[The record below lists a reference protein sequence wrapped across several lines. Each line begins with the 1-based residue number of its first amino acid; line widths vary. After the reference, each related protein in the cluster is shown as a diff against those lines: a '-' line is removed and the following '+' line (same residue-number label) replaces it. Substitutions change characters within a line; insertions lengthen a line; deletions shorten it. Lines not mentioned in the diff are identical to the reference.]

1 MDRLQAM
8 QVFVR
13 VAEHG
18 SFTKAAEQLDLP
30 RATVTNAVQQL
41 EKQLGVRVLHRTT
54 RKVSLTH
61 EGSLY
66 LERCLRVLQELA
78 DAEHLFARQ
87 SQPKGVVRVDLPER
101 LARLSV
107 IPRLPE
113 FFARYPQLQLRLSAS
128 DRLVDPVGEGIDC
141 VVRVGPLRDSS
152 LVARRLG
159 QLEQINV
166 ASREYLDR
174 HGRPRTP
181 SDLSQHL
188 AVNYFSTR
196 TGRDLEWE
204 YLDNGEERTMK
215 LRSLVSVSS
224 SEAYLSCCLAGL
236 GLIQAPRD
244 GLQALLEQ
252 GVLEEVLPRWRPA
265 PLPVSLLYPQQ
276 GALSPRVRAFADWLV
291 GVLQHRGTGSRDA
304 A

>member
-1 MDRLQAM
+1 MDRLQTM
-8 QVFVR
+8 QVFAR
-13 VAEHG
+13 VAEQG

-30 RATVTNAVQQL
+30 RPTVTNAVQQL
-41 EKQLGVRVLHRTT
+41 ESQLGVRLLHRTT

-61 EGSLY
+61 EGERY
-66 LERCLRVLQELA
+66 LERCTRVLQELA
-78 DAEHLFARQ
+78 DAENLFAPQVR
-87 SQPKGVVRVDLPER
+87 PRGIVRVDLPER

-113 FFARYPQLQLRLSAS
+113 FFARYPELQLRLSAS
-128 DRLVDPVGEGIDC
+128 DRLVDPVGEAIDC

-159 QLEQINV
+159 QMEQINV
-166 ASREYLDR
+166 ASREYLER

-181 SDLSQHL
+181 ADLSRHY

-196 TGRDLEWE
+196 TGRDLDWE
-204 YLDNGEERTMK
+204 YVEGGQERTLK
-215 LRSLVSVSS
+215 LRSQVSVSS
-224 SEAYLSCCLAGL
+224 SEAYLACCLAGL

-244 GLQALLEQ
+244 GLQSLLDD

-276 GALSPRVRAFADWLV
+276 GRLSPRVRAFADWLV
-291 GVLQHRGTGSRDA
+291 EVLRPGV
-304 A
+304 

>member
-8 QVFVR
+8 QVFSR

-41 EKQLGVRVLHRTT
+41 EKQLGVRLLHRTT

-61 EGSLY
+61 EGELY
-66 LERCLRVLQELA
+66 LERCTRVLQELA
-78 DAEHLFARQ
+78 DAENLFARQ
-87 SQPKGVVRVDLPER
+87 VRPQGVVRVDLPER
-101 LARLSV
+101 LARLAV

-113 FFARYPQLQLRLSAS
+113 FFARYPALQLRLSAS

-166 ASREYLDR
+166 AARSYLER
-174 HGRPRTP
+174 HGRPRSP
-181 SDLSQHL
+181 ADLPGHC
-188 AVNYFSTR
+188 AVNYFSSR
-196 TGRDLEWE
+196 TGRDLDWE
-204 YLDNGEERTMK
+204 YVEGGQERTLK

-224 SEAYLSCCLAGL
+224 SEAYLACCLAGL

-244 GLQALLEQ
+244 GLQPLLDE
-252 GVLEEVLPRWRPA
+252 GVIEEVLPRWRPA

-276 GALSPRVRAFADWLV
+276 GRQSPRVRAFADWLV
-291 GVLQHRGTGSRDA
+291 EVLQPGA
-304 A
+304 